1 MQKQNKTNKNNK
13 ALPIFLKNHYLVLLN
28 INSFEAN
35 SQPLK
40 KLIKKIKFIDT
51 WTMFKSHFYSV

>member
-13 ALPIFLKNHYLVLLN
+13 TLPIFLKNHYLVLLN

>member
-13 ALPIFLKNHYLVLLN
+13 TLPIFLKNHYLVLLN

-51 WTMFKSHFYSV
+51 WTMFKSHFYCV